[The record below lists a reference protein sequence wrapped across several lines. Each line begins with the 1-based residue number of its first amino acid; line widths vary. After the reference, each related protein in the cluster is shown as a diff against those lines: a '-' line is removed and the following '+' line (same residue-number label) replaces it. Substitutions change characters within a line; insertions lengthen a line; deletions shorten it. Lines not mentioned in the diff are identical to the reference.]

1 MTIAIRVRLLERL
14 MDRIKPIPDDW
25 VIGGRKPNGNANG
38 SGSVEMETLPCESWE
53 ELVEV
58 CKKAMKWTEGLDRG
72 FSVCLAAILGTGSVG
87 SQLWIRLIGPPSCLD
102 GDTPIYDPMD
112 GTTKT
117 VKERYELGKRFFVWS
132 KRDDGTMGVAQA
144 LPPAVYPP
152 APMYRV
158 TFKSGTTM
166 DVTEG
171 HRFWDRTSYVSVSDM
186 LRQSGVY
193 RLPTISGDDL
203 EGRKLVEFDEIES
216 IVYLEDRE
224 YYDFHVPLL
233 ESYWAGNVINH
244 NCGKSTLCE
253 ALSTNKTH
261 VKALSTMRGFHSGH
275 RDDSGTNK
283 SVVLELKGK
292 TLITK
297 DADSMVKSPNWPQI
311 MGEARDLFDRVSR
324 TNYRN
329 GMGMDSEGINMTW
342 IMCGTGSG
350 MAGSDMNE
358 LGARFVDC
366 IMMEGIDEDL
376 EREINMSVVNR
387 AFKNVKT
394 RSNGTMTTQLNPDMV
409 KMMQMTGGYIEYLH
423 DNAEFLLSN
432 VETDEYV
439 ANQIV
444 NLATYSAYLRARP
457 SLKQQEKTERE
468 FSARLVEQYARLA
481 ICLAAARGQ
490 TTIDKRVLEIV
501 VKCAMDTSSG
511 RTTEIVKYL
520 HEAGDEGLE
529 LRALAI
535 LTSQSSQEERKL
547 LQFLRKLGAVELW
560 QDKAHG
566 NRMAWRLTP
575 RLSRL
580 YAEVASYG

>member
-14 MDRIKPIPDDW
+14 MERIKPIPDDW

-38 SGSVEMETLPCESWE
+38 SGSVEMETMPCESWD

-117 VKERYELGKRFFVWS
+117 VHERYELGRSFHVWS
-132 KRDDGTMGVAQA
+132 RTKHGKIRIAEA
-144 LPPAVYPP
+144 YPP
-152 APMYRV
+152 AKYEPAPMFRFKFVSGEEITV
-158 TFKSGTTM
+158 T
-166 DVTEG
+166 DG
-171 HRFWDRTSYVSVSDM
+171 HRFWMGDIWNRYVSAQE
-186 LRQSGVY
+186 LRLNPHLYAGVD
-193 RLPTISGDDL
+193 GD
-203 EGRKLVEFDEIES
+203 EFES
-216 IVYLEDRE
+216 IEELEPRE
-224 YYDFHVPLL
+224 YYDFHVPHTNN
-233 ESYWAGNVINH
+233 YYACGFFHH